1 MINYQVILYDIVKKQ
16 GITDKS
22 IESFRNIDTIL
33 SNNKIDIYEKV
44 NQLQTYLNA
53 SNVNIKECRLAV
65 NNDILNVI
73 NTMFQNEPFKSK
85 TQQDVQNISDSAKT
99 ILGYI
104 IDKQTVTVNVDELY
118 TVENVDANVIKSY
131 VQAMNTVIAQQNIY
145 SILNFINKLN
155 LQNMYKSYLLQN
167 DYTQLTIPLLVY
179 NALNDKD
186 NINNTDC
193 FRFKEVYEHIQ
204 SFTDSVNDNT
214 DNEFLTYF
222 SENVKKL
229 DIQFTDIKGHELIDS
244 FNAAEIMVDRNIFN
258 SNNDKIRVSLFLS
271 KVQSIDNITQDM
283 YDNWNESLYTV
294 INTLLQNNNS
304 MNDTVSLIKNTL
316 RKPVKILVDGNG
328 KLKDYTIEKVIH
340 DMTVDKQS
348 IGYKALTGKADK
360 KKQTVEECI
369 IQDYKQVLKDDYN
382 ITDEVPNNFFQS
394 LNDMLNKKDDKVML
408 RPFEWC
414 KPENIKNAFNALYK
428 LLLNEEV
435 YTNMTLYY
443 TIVYCKLIR
452 SNTVN

>member
-53 SNVNIKECRLAV
+53 SNLNIKECKLAV
-65 NNDILNVI
+65 NDDILNVI
-73 NTMFQNEPFKSK
+73 NTMFQKEPFKSK
-85 TQQDVQNISDSAKT
+85 TQLDVQNISDSAKT

-118 TVENVDANVIKSY
+118 TVGNVDANVIKSY

-167 DYTQLTIPLLVY
+167 DYTQLTIPLLIY

-186 NINNTDC
+186 NINNTDS
-193 FRFKEVYEHIQ
+193 FRFKEVYEHIS
-204 SFTDSVNDNT
+204 SFTNSVNDNT

-244 FNAAEIMVDRNIFN
+244 FNAAEITVDRNIFN
-258 SNNDKIRVSLFLS
+258 SNSDKIRVSLFLS

-283 YDNWNESLYTV
+283 YDNWNDSLYTV
-294 INTLLQNNNS
+294 INTLLQDNNI

-316 RKPVKILVDGNG
+316 QKPVKIVVDKNG
-328 KLKDYTIEKVIH
+328 ACKDYTIEKVIQ

-348 IGYKALTGKADK
+348 IGYKALTGKDGK

-369 IQDYKQVLKDDYN
+369 IQDYKQILKDDYN
-382 ITDEVPNNFFQS
+382 IIDEVPNNFFRS
-394 LNDMLNKKDDKVML
+394 LNDLLNKKDDKVML

-428 LLLNEEV
+428 LLLNEGT

-443 TIVYCKLIR
+443 TIVYCKLNID
-452 SNTVN
+452 